1 MSYIQLKIS
10 KYARIYLIF
19 LFSLIIIF
27 LPFIPFVSI
36 CLLLILFFVIYF
48 FRDPNRVIPINENL
62 ILSPAD
68 GLITF
73 IGPSPLPKE
82 VSNHLN
88 DFNKEFTK
96 ISIFLNVFDVHINR
110 VPTSGKIISSNYVK
124 GKFVSAT
131 LDKSS
136 DNNERNITT
145 LETKEKNYIIFVQIA
160 GLIARRIICN
170 LKQDQQVNIGDRF
183 GIIKFGS
190 RVDIYIPKNLNL
202 HVAEGQKVIGG
213 ESVLADF
220 RNTYNLGES
229 IIK

>member
-48 FRDPNRVIPINENL
+48 FRDPNRTVPINENL

-73 IGPSPLPKE
+73 IGLSRLPKE
-82 VSNHLN
+82 VSNQLN
-88 DFNKEFTK
+88 TLNNEFKK

-110 VPTSGKIISSNYVK
+110 IPTSGKIFSSTYIK

-136 DNNERNITT
+136 NDNERNITI

-160 GLIARRIICN
+160 GLIARRIVCN
-170 LKQDQQVNIGDRF
+170 LKENQQVKIGDRF

-190 RVDIYIPKNLNL
+190 RVDIYIPKDLNL
-202 HVAEGQKVIGG
+202 HVITGQKVIGG
-213 ESVLADF
+213 QSVLADF
-220 RNTYNLGES
+220 KNTFNIGEGTV
-229 IIK
+229 K